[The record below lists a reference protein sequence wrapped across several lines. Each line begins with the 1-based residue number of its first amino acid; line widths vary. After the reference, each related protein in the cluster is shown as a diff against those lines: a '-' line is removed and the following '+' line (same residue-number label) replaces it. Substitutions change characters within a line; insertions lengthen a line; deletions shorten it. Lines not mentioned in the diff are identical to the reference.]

1 MSQAKVY
8 HSAFGDGFKHVA
20 NVDSDS
26 LEEVYRLTNS
36 IEHHWAENDAVE
48 ALTEPTRSTSVDDFV
63 CLDSVWYVI
72 AGMGFEEVHPDTEF
86 ELMCYN
92 DDHSDRFFKTVT
104 INELLN
110 ANLDS

>member
-36 IEHHWAENDAVE
+36 IEHHQLRV
-48 ALTEPTRSTSVDDFV
+48 
-63 CLDSVWYVI
+63 
-72 AGMGFEEVHPDTEF
+72 
-86 ELMCYN
+86 
-92 DDHSDRFFKTVT
+92 
-104 INELLN
+104 
-110 ANLDS
+110 